1 MQYTDYDRRMTEVGH
16 SQHQKTETLESSGTL
31 RISKGHLDANQH
43 KTEKKNKE
51 NYHISQDHKKKC
63 NMSSTTQPKKKG
75 RPLRTEPYVIPEMPR
90 QSKKETTERIQ
101 SIKHQRATELNKA
114 ASQRW
119 RQRNSKQK
127 QQMQTELENLETENR
142 KLKRKEQTTTQ
153 TIVQIKKQFLKR
165 TNLECQACK
174 QALFPETSLAIPTV
188 IIKPEAMEEIDIKPE
203 KFQ

>member
-31 RISKGHLDANQH
+31 RILKEHLDANQH
-43 KTEKKNKE
+43 KTKKTKKTITFHKTTKE
-51 NYHISQDHKKKC
+51 CI
-63 NMSSTTQPKKKG
+63 MSSTTQPKKKG

-90 QSKKETTERIQ
+90 QSKKVTTERIQ

-142 KLKRKEQTTTQ
+142 KLKMKEQTTTQ

>member
-1 MQYTDYDRRMTEVGH
+1 
-16 SQHQKTETLESSGTL
+16 
-31 RISKGHLDANQH
+31 
-43 KTEKKNKE
+43 
-51 NYHISQDHKKKC
+51 
-63 NMSSTTQPKKKG
+63 MSSTTQPKKKG
-75 RPLRTEPYVIPEMPR
+75 RPLRTEPYTIPEMPR
-90 QSKKETTERIQ
+90 QSKKVTTEKIQ

-119 RQRNSKQK
+119 RQKNAKQK
-127 QQMQTELENLETENR
+127 QQMQIELKNLETENK

-153 TIVQIKKQFLKR
+153 TIVQIKQQFLKR

-188 IIKPEAMEEIDIKPE
+188 IIKTEGIEEVDVKPE